1 MRVAILGAGSLGWAY
16 GARLATL
23 GGCDVTLVGRHAEPP
38 KRVRLERVETGGAF
52 EWTAPIV
59 TEIPPAD
66 VVFCAV
72 RYEQLGSVAARVG
85 QSTAPVVL
93 LTPLMPSDHA
103 RLVAAV
109 PAPVVAAMPSVVAY
123 FAEPGRLRHWIPR
136 VATTLVDARIA
147 DASGEASE
155 ASAPGEASEL
165 ATDLPA
171 RLTKAGIPA
180 RVERDVLA
188 RNVATTVSFL
198 PLMFGIDVADGV
210 DPLLKDH
217 ALLSLALDGVRE
229 GQKLGQTFGPAAPWT
244 GTVLRFLG
252 PFTLK
257 MGIAVVRSRAPE
269 VLQYIDDH
277 FGRKLHAQNVAMAQA
292 MLALCGEKGVK
303 SAALEKLAARL
314 G

>member
-16 GARLATL
+16 GARLATRA
-23 GGCDVTLVGRHAEPP
+23 GCDVTLVGRHAEPP
-38 KRVRLERVETGGAF
+38 KRVRLERVETGDAF
-52 EWTAPIV
+52 EWTAPVV

-66 VVFCAV
+66 VVLCAV
-72 RYEQLGSVAARVG
+72 RYEQLESVAARVG
-85 QSTAPVVL
+85 RSTAPVVL

-103 RLVAAV
+103 RLAAAV

-147 DASGEASE
+147 DASGA
-155 ASAPGEASEL
+155 ASEL

-188 RNVATTVSFL
+188 HNVATTVSFL

-210 DPLLKDH
+210 DPLLKDR

-229 GQKLGQTFGPAAPWT
+229 GEKLGQTFGPAAPWT

-269 VLQYIDDH
+269 VLRYIDEH
-277 FGRKLHAQNVAMAQA
+277 FGRKLHAQNLAMAQA